1 MDVVGEAIHEKGMF
15 WFIQGNVK
23 VLMICRILWSFS
35 TSIIYPFF
43 SLYILALGGS
53 STEIGLINSLGLI
66 AGMVLYPLGGYIADR
81 AGRVK
86 LIGYSTFLY
95 TFAHLFFV
103 FATNWQMIAIGQFF
117 SQLLLFYMPAMNA
130 LESDSLPPGVRGKG
144 FAIIMAVPGAVRII
158 APLVGGYVIEWFK
171 TSSGMTGNEA
181 TAQAVR
187 ICWGIAFLTGLLVAW
202 IRLRNLKETIT
213 EEEGG
218 HKISFKEIPGMVI
231 PAYRSILDS
240 VKWMNRSLRVIVILE
255 MVASFFIAMSAPFYV
270 VYATRLIGLSEAQW
284 GVGMFVSG
292 LVGILLAFPLG
303 SATDRVGSRKMII
316 LGMFLV
322 PFMIFSFQYSGGFI
336 GVAAVLIGVQ
346 ICNNIMI
353 PAFSTIIAN
362 IIPRSRRGRLY
373 SLIGE
378 RGISINFGNFWGGGF
393 LLFPPAAVGAYVGGW
408 VYKLDPN
415 LPWIITSGAL
425 LVCALMVYLF
435 VHEPEEAQL

>member
-1 MDVVGEAIHEKGMF
+1 
-15 WFIQGNVK
+15 
-23 VLMICRILWSFS
+23 
-35 TSIIYPFF
+35 
-43 SLYILALGGS
+43 
-53 STEIGLINSLGLI
+53 
-66 AGMVLYPLGGYIADR
+66 
-81 AGRVK
+81 
-86 LIGYSTFLY
+86 
-95 TFAHLFFV
+95 
-103 FATNWQMIAIGQFF
+103 
-117 SQLLLFYMPAMNA
+117 
-130 LESDSLPPGVRGKG
+130 
-144 FAIIMAVPGAVRII
+144 
-158 APLVGGYVIEWFK
+158 
-171 TSSGMTGNEA
+171 
-181 TAQAVR
+181 
-187 ICWGIAFLTGLLVAW
+187 
-202 IRLRNLKETIT
+202 
-213 EEEGG
+213 
-218 HKISFKEIPGMVI
+218 
-231 PAYRSILDS
+231 
-240 VKWMNRSLRVIVILE
+240 VILE

-322 PFMIFSFQYSGGFI
+322 PFMIFSFQYSGGFV

-353 PAFSTIIAN
+353 PAFSTLIAN

-415 LPWIITSGAL
+415 LPWIITSSAL